1 MKVLHV
7 AETIKGGIAT
17 YLNDLVPLQQA
28 DDAMQVRLLVPVEQR
43 DEVPAIP
50 ASSVGYFRRR
60 SRSLGLPALTAALR
74 REVSRDRPDII
85 HAHSTFAG
93 LITRLLSLTSS
104 SFPPI
109 VYCPHGWAF
118 DRWGSWTSEYVIR
131 AAEVALS
138 SRSAKIVAISWHEYE
153 QAVQIG
159 IAPERLKIVA
169 SGLAAAD
176 RQAEIAPPT
185 SDGQDRRRKVLFV
198 GRLDR
203 QKGADL
209 LLDAVE
215 CLQDAVVLSLI
226 GANVVD
232 RRDKA
237 VARPEHIRELGWKS
251 PGEID
256 GYIKD
261 CDVVVVPSRWEGFGL
276 VALEA
281 MRMGKPVIASSVGGL
296 KEVVVNGSTGILVPP
311 GDIGELRAAIL
322 RPSATE
328 LAEMGAR
335 GRERFDRNYR
345 IERVHEELREL
356 YAGVLG
362 LQSRTARA
370 CLPIGG
376 VAEDRQR

>member
-28 DDAMQVRLLVPVEQR
+28 DDTMQVRLLVPLEQR

>member
-232 RRDKA
+232 RRDA
-237 VARPEHIRELGWKS
+237 VVARPEHIRELGWKS

>member
-1 MKVLHV
+1 
-7 AETIKGGIAT
+7 
-17 YLNDLVPLQQA
+17 
-28 DDAMQVRLLVPVEQR
+28 
-43 DEVPAIP
+43 
-50 ASSVGYFRRR
+50 
-60 SRSLGLPALTAALR
+60 
-74 REVSRDRPDII
+74 
-85 HAHSTFAG
+85 
-93 LITRLLSLTSS
+93 
-104 SFPPI
+104 
-109 VYCPHGWAF
+109 
-118 DRWGSWTSEYVIR
+118 
-131 AAEVALS
+131 
-138 SRSAKIVAISWHEYE
+138 
-153 QAVQIG
+153 
-159 IAPERLKIVA
+159 
-169 SGLAAAD
+169 
-176 RQAEIAPPT
+176 
-185 SDGQDRRRKVLFV
+185 VLFV

-215 CLQDAVVLSLI
+215 GLQDTLVLSLI